1 MSFFD
6 TPAIEV
12 ADEPMPMPVQSSAMD
27 YAEDLEIEIDQ
38 SPPLPKRPQT
48 ADGTF
53 GDDLDIPE
61 FLRG

>member
-12 ADEPMPMPVQSSAMD
+12 TQEPAPMPVQSFTMD
-27 YAEDLEIEIDQ
+27 YAENLEIEIDQ
-38 SPPLPKRPQT
+38 SPSLPKRPQT

>member
-12 ADEPMPMPVQSSAMD
+12 ADEPMPMPVQSFAMD

-38 SPPLPKRPQT
+38 SPSLPKRPQT

>member
-1 MSFFD
+1 
-6 TPAIEV
+6 
-12 ADEPMPMPVQSSAMD
+12 MD
-27 YAEDLEIEIDQ
+27 YASDLVFEIDK
-38 SPPLPKRPQT
+38 SPSLPKRPQT

>member
-1 MSFFD
+1 
-6 TPAIEV
+6 
-12 ADEPMPMPVQSSAMD
+12 MPVQSFSMD
-27 YAEDLEIEIDQ
+27 YAADLDIEIDE
-38 SPPLPKRPQT
+38 SPSLPKRPQT